1 MFELLRAAWEVVPGV
16 YDLSVVESVAGLRP
30 GSRDDAPILG
40 ETPIEGLIMAT
51 GHYRKGIL
59 LAPLTALSIAE
70 VILERRTPALIRP
83 FGLTDLDYKPMQLTV
98 NGQEQSV
105 DDASTLLDLLIEMNF
120 NAEQKGIAVAL
131 NAEVVARAMW
141 ADTRLCHGDRVDI
154 IHAVQGG

>member
-1 MFELLRAAWEVVPGV
+1 
-16 YDLSVVESVAGLRP
+16 
-30 GSRDDAPILG
+30 
-40 ETPIEGLIMAT
+40 
-51 GHYRKGIL
+51 
-59 LAPLTALSIAE
+59 
-70 VILERRTPALIRP
+70 
-83 FGLTDLDYKPMQLTV
+83 MQLTV

-141 ADTRLCHGDRVDI
+141 GDTRLCNGDRVDI